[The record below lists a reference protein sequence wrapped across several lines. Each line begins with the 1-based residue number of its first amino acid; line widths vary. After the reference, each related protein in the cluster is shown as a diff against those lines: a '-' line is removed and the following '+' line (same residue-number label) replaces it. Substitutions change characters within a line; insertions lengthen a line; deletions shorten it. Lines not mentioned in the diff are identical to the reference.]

1 MSVESIVAD
10 EIIARLTPDINA
22 IIGRLDALTAVQLDI
37 NTQVRDMK
45 TAIEQ
50 AVAECPCEPVAPPPV
65 DPPPATDALD
75 WTPDKSI
82 AAGAYSVENN
92 QWGASDRTGRQGVS
106 IAALADGGVTATLQ
120 WQWST
125 GASEVAA
132 YPAVLYGRKPGWME
146 GTAQDVLPARIASL
160 SKLTSDYAT
169 TSTVT
174 GKGQLAYDLWVV
186 PTDQAVSGFNA
197 APKVAEIMVCLDPF
211 GGYGLDRNPAWYQED
226 ATIAG
231 KIWKVYRAEN
241 FAGGWR
247 FLVFQ
252 APESRPAGTID
263 FIPFLTYL
271 RGKGWLTGQEYITSV
286 ELGVEPTEGAGTTV
300 ISRFSVSAEV
310 AGVVSPPEPA
320 PVPADPPG
328 SFRWRDKLV
337 TLSPTGQIL
346 FDGVLTQENAKTL
359 GVVEALQG
367 PDGLLWQ
374 KNSAGEVYRWTG
386 SASGDYER
394 MPSWPFPLDAT
405 LASITASGSI
415 SLP

>member
-271 RGKGWLTGQEYITSV
+271 RGKGGLTGQEYITSV

-310 AGVVSPPEPA
+310 AGVVSPPT
-320 PVPADPPG
+320 PADPPD
-328 SFRWRDKLV
+328 SVRWRGFLW
-337 TLSPTGQIL
+337 TISPTGQIL
-346 FDGVLTQENAKTL
+346 RDGAVIHETSKTAN
-359 GVVEALQG
+359 VVRIYVGA
-367 PDGLLWQ
+367 DGLLTQ
-374 KNSAGEVYRWTG
+374 LNSAGQTWRWTG
-386 SASGDYER
+386 AADWEL
-394 MPSWPFPLDAT
+394 MPAAPT
-405 LASITASGSI
+405 ASITGNGTIAVPSVLSGAVRA
-415 SLP
+415 P